1 MNSLDTFSS
10 VYVFSRERLL
20 IYLFARHLH
29 IVLIQC
35 MTVGL
40 VSVIVCCASISVD
53 FAKKAVHF
61 VLSWSVFHFGMF

>member
-1 MNSLDTFSS
+1 MFSPGND
-10 VYVFSRERLL
+10 FL
-20 IYLFARHLH
+20 YLFARHLH

-40 VSVIVCCASISVD
+40 VSVIVCFASISVD